1 MKYGLLDLIGNIGVV
16 VLMITYLMLQLN
28 KLRSDGLAY
37 SLLNAIGASLI
48 VVSLLINFNLSAFI
62 MEVFWVLIS
71 LVGIYRYF
79 RLKALRSQTLD
90 GLTRITN
97 ARRARLPHAR
107 GMASASFDVAD
118 VAQRSRNLARSG
130 DTGRG
135 DLPPDDR
142 GTHTARDRQSPR

>member
-90 GLTRITN
+90 G
-97 ARRARLPHAR
+97 
-107 GMASASFDVAD
+107 
-118 VAQRSRNLARSG
+118 
-130 DTGRG
+130 
-135 DLPPDDR
+135 
-142 GTHTARDRQSPR
+142 